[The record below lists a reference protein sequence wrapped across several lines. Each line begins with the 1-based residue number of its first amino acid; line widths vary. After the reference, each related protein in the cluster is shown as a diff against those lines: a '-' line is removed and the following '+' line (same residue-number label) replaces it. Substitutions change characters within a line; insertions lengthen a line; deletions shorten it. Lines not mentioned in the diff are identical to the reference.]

1 MAEWVI
7 PILGSA
13 VVLGIYDVFK
23 KHAVRDNS
31 VFPVLFLAT
40 LSGSVV
46 FIALTGI
53 KSCFS
58 PFALDLTPGTLGL
71 LFLKSLLVAT
81 SWAFV
86 YYGLRDLPVSIA
98 SPLRATAPLWSVLG
112 AMVLYG
118 EIPYGLQW
126 PGMLLIMTGCFLFT
140 LIGRKENFSWRSRGI
155 VCTMTGTLLGAAS
168 ALYDKFLLGAKHID
182 PVSLQFHFSWML
194 VVILGAA
201 LLVYHFCFHGKSKFQ
216 WRWSILITGVLLILA
231 DALYFYAV
239 SQPDTRISILSL
251 LRRSSVVVAFLAG
264 GGIFKEK
271 MLLPK
276 GAVLLVILAGVAIL
290 TLCKYS

>member
-1 MAEWVI
+1 MSDWVI

-23 KHAVRDNS
+23 KHAVRENS
-31 VFPVLFLAT
+31 VFPVLFFAT

-53 KSCFS
+53 RSCFT
-58 PFALDLTPGTLGL
+58 PLALDLTPATLGL

-126 PGMLLIMTGCFLFT
+126 PGMLLIMAGCFLFT

-168 ALYDKFLLGAKHID
+168 ALYDKFLIGTRQID
-182 PVSLQFHFSWML
+182 PVSVQFHFSWML
-194 VVILGAA
+194 VVILGTA
-201 LLVYHFCFHGKSKFQ
+201 LLVYHFIFHGKSKFQ
-216 WRWSILITGVLLILA
+216 WRWSIVITGVLLILA

-290 TLCKYS
+290 TLCKQ